1 MKARL
6 NFIGLIP
13 ARKGSKGLLNKNM
26 LSLNNKPLVQH
37 TIEAALDSSLLTE
50 INVSSDDS
58 AVLKLA
64 ESLKVK
70 TLIRP
75 AEFSSDD
82 SSAIEVVNHFITSL
96 SKQITYEDHF
106 IVYLQPTSPLRSSHH
121 IDQAIKMLL
130 QNKEKSLLSVT
141 HMRKSPFKSF
151 VVSESGRLESLFDEK
166 LSNARRQD
174 LQDVFIPNGAIYIFS
189 IQEFI
194 ERKGFPSNGSI
205 PFIMSED
212 DSIDIDEQEDLL
224 RAENLLRTKN
234 A

>member
-1 MKARL
+1 
-6 NFIGLIP
+6 
-13 ARKGSKGLLNKNM
+13 M
-26 LSLNNKPLVQH
+26 LSLDNKPLVQH
-37 TIEAALDSSLLTE
+37 TIEAALNSSLLTE

-121 IDQAIKMLL
+121 IDQAIKILL

>member
-37 TIEAALDSSLLTE
+37 TIEAALNSSLLTE

-121 IDQAIKMLL
+121 IDQAIKILL

>member
-37 TIEAALDSSLLTE
+37 TIEAALNSSLLTE

>member
-26 LSLNNKPLVQH
+26 LSLDNKPLVQH

-121 IDQAIKMLL
+121 IDQAIKILL

>member
-1 MKARL
+1 MNNKQ

-26 LSLNNKPLVQH
+26 LKLLDEPLIQH
-37 TIEAALDSSLLTE
+37 TINAAINSLLLKE
-50 INVSSDDS
+50 VNVSSDDL
-58 AVLKLA
+58 AVLNLA
-64 ESLKVK
+64 DSLKVK
-70 TLIRP
+70 TLLRP
-75 AEFSSDD
+75 EELASDN
-82 SSAIEVVNHFITSL
+82 SSAESVVDHFVNSL
-96 SKQITYEDHF
+96 PKNINYENNF

-121 IDQAIKMLL
+121 IDEAINSLL
-130 QNKEKSLLSVT
+130 KNKEKSLVSVT

-151 VVSESGRLESLFDEK
+151 ILSESGRLKSLFDEK

-174 LQDVFIPNGAIYIFS
+174 LQDVYMPNGAIYIFS

-194 ERKGFPSNGSI
+194 DRKGFPSNGGI

-212 DSIDIDEQEDLL
+212 DSIDIDEKEDLL

>member
-26 LSLNNKPLVQH
+26 LSLDNKPLVQH